1 MLNVLGFDKSTY
13 EKVYITIINYFW
25 MFSLI
30 TTLSSMPVS
39 AMPVE
44 RYNWLSNTH
53 FNMHNFIETST
64 QYQNY

>member
-39 AMPVE
+39 TMPVK
-44 RYNWLSNTH
+44 RYN
-53 FNMHNFIETST
+53 
-64 QYQNY
+64 

>member
-39 AMPVE
+39 PMPVKW
-44 RYNWLSNTH
+44 YN
-53 FNMHNFIETST
+53 
-64 QYQNY
+64 